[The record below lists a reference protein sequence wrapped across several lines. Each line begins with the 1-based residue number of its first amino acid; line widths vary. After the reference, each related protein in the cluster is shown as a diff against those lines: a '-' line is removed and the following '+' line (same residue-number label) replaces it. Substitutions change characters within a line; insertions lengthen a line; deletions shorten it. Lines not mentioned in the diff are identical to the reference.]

1 MIPDNLCCWFVGGA
15 TPGVWHHLSKA
26 RPGHNQQLPLQ
37 FNSVKWMI
45 FGLSRRTFAYLL
57 VLKIKL
63 ALKKKYFF
71 LSLILYLDT
80 NLRPTPM
87 FSPFSMDKIW
97 KMWDGRPFDIEK
109 WLYEIEEKLFQIK
122 ERLFEIGKQLLKIEE
137 QLFVIKEGFIFYL
150 GTNFNFITIYFKFTT
165 LRIFF

>member
-1 MIPDNLCCWFVGGA
+1 
-15 TPGVWHHLSKA
+15 
-26 RPGHNQQLPLQ
+26 
-37 FNSVKWMI
+37 
-45 FGLSRRTFAYLL
+45 
-57 VLKIKL
+57 
-63 ALKKKYFF
+63 
-71 LSLILYLDT
+71 
-80 NLRPTPM
+80 
-87 FSPFSMDKIW
+87 MDKIW